1 MAEEDFIHEIKDWFS
16 LDKIPVHLDPNE
28 DDGLALHNIL
38 YNSKETRFYIR
49 VIGPEGL
56 NDMLV
61 PCNELGPPTKD
72 DWKVAGWMCT
82 ALNHAKQRTED
93 VLEELNLDGDTE
105 NDT

>member
-16 LDKIPVHLDPNE
+16 LDKEPIYLEADKEFGFVQVTM
-28 DDGLALHNIL
+28 ALKEPKNIQ
-38 YNSKETRFYIR
+38 FYVR
-49 VIGPEGL
+49 VIGPGGL

-61 PCNELGPPTKD
+61 PCNELGPPSKD

-93 VLEELNLDGDTE
+93 VLEELNLDGDTME
-105 NDT
+105 